1 MYLSDIKYASAHVS
15 NELDF
20 KNVTENDGS
29 QIQQVQV
36 DGEDTV
42 TPAYPIRLTDGLYG
56 IGAWSQRIEEEVI
69 FIGYEDDGTFDFT
82 SWISSAQSMGC
93 NESNYENVEKLK
105 RSDTDGFIGM
115 CFQGFTCSD

>member
-1 MYLSDIKYASAHVS
+1 M
-15 NELDF
+15 
-20 KNVTENDGS
+20 TENDGS

-69 FIGYEDDGTFDFT
+69 FIGYEDEGSLDFT
-82 SWISSAQSMGC
+82 SWMSMPGSLGC
-93 NESNYENVEKLK
+93 NSSHYDNVENLK
-105 RSDTDGFIGM
+105 RGDTTGFIGM
-115 CFQGFTCSD
+115 YFQQLPDFGRFFLRIIIRTKDLTKF